1 MRLHEQVVQNKE
13 VISAYEEGL
22 RELKRYL
29 NSDKFS
35 IDIMVNKHD
44 VIMRLDEIDHDVF
57 IKGFEL

>member
-29 NSDKFS
+29 NSEKFS